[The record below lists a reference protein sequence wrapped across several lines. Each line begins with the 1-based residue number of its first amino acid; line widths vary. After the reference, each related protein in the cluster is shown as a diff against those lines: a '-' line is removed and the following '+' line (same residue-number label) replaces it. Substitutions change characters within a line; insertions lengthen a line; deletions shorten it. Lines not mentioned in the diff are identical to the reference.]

1 MSGVSLIPIRSGSQ
15 LGGETERSDAVRN
28 RELLLR
34 AARELIEECG
44 ADGLTMDRL
53 AERAGVGKGTV
64 FRRFGSRAGLMMTL
78 LSDSEAEFQGRFMF
92 GPPPLGPG
100 APPLDRLVAFGAE
113 RIAYVLEYGELAR
126 AADSSAYN
134 RFDVPAAVLW
144 HRHIEML
151 LRAAGV
157 SADPW
162 LMAMSLSSTLD
173 PERLLYAVRVHHVA
187 PERLVESWRELV
199 TSLVKCPGGVDR
211 REANGPEGR
220 RTFPPDE
227 A

>member
-1 MSGVSLIPIRSGSQ
+1 MWDVSFIPLRPGSLSGPV
-15 LGGETERSDAVRN
+15 TERSDAARN
-28 RELLLR
+28 RERLLG

-78 LSDSEAEFQGRFMF
+78 LSDSEADFQARFMF

-100 APPLDRLVAFGAE
+100 APGLERLVAFGAA

-126 AADSSAYN
+126 AADESAYN

-144 HRHIEML
+144 HRHIELL
-151 LRAAGV
+151 LRAEGMD
-157 SADPW
+157 ADPR
-162 LMAMSLSSTLD
+162 LMAMALSATLD
-173 PERLLYAVRVHHVA
+173 PERLLHAVRIHGIEPA
-187 PERLVESWRELV
+187 RLAESWRELV
-199 TSLVKCPGGVDR
+199 TRVVRG
-211 REANGPEGR
+211 A
-220 RTFPPDE
+220 
-227 A
+227 

>member
-1 MSGVSLIPIRSGSQ
+1 MGAVSLIPIRPGALAGPADGHGAPPSPPAAES
-15 LGGETERSDAVRN
+15 ERRDAARN

-44 ADGLTMDRL
+44 ADRLTMASL
-53 AERAGVGKGTV
+53 AQRAGVGKGTV

-78 LSDSEAEFQGRFMF
+78 LSDAEAQFQGRFMF

-100 APPLDRLVAFGAE
+100 APALERLVAFGTE
-113 RIAYVLEYGELAR
+113 RIGWVLEYGELAR
-126 AADSSAYN
+126 AADVSAYN

-144 HRHIEML
+144 HRHLELL
-151 LRAAGV
+151 LRQAGV

-162 LMAMSLSSTLD
+162 LMAGALSVTLE
-173 PERLLYAVRVHHVA
+173 PERILHSVRVHGVA
-187 PERLVESWRELV
+187 PARLVESWRELATRV
-199 TSLVKCPGGVDR
+199 V
-211 REANGPEGR
+211 NG
-220 RTFPPDE
+220 